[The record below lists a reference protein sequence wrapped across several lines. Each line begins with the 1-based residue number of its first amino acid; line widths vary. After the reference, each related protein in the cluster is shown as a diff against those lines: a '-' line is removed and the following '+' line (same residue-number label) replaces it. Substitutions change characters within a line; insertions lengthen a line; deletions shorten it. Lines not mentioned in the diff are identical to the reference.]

1 MRFNEISNDLNTYIV
16 TVRVICG
23 NSSTTVKT
31 TIDAA
36 THSQARALLCHLY
49 GASNVISVTETL
61 REQGTKV
68 LSADELRVKAM
79 SDQAKRLQQQ
89 AKQIKAQNAVKKAQS
104 NLTKAVSQQH

>member
-16 TVRVICG
+16 TVRVMCG
-23 NSSTTVKT
+23 NSPLTVKT

-36 THSQARALLCHLY
+36 SQTQARALLCHLY

-61 REQGTKV
+61 KEQGPKV

-89 AKQIKAQNAVKKAQS
+89 AKQIKAQNAVKKAQT
-104 NLTKAVSQQH
+104 NLTKAISQRQ